1 MLGNY
6 HKGFKCKC
14 VPVLSLVSVFSLL
27 ALHVGL
33 SFPDLFCRRWWKIF
47 MKGILN
53 SVRFMPA
60 RLLPASLSMSSLV
73 LTIIGDVH
81 STEVDRQLRCLSGHL
96 FLVVSGLHLHLFV
109 VLRLLFP
116 FKIPLLSFSRRF

>member
-6 HKGFKCKC
+6 HKGFKCKY

-33 SFPDLFCRRWWKIF
+33 SFPDLFCWRWWKIF
-47 MKGILN
+47 MNGILN

-60 RLLPASLSMSSLV
+60 RLLPTSLSMSSLV
-73 LTIIGDVH
+73 LTSIGDVH
-81 STEVDRQLRCLSGHL
+81 SPEVD
-96 FLVVSGLHLHLFV
+96 
-109 VLRLLFP
+109 
-116 FKIPLLSFSRRF
+116 